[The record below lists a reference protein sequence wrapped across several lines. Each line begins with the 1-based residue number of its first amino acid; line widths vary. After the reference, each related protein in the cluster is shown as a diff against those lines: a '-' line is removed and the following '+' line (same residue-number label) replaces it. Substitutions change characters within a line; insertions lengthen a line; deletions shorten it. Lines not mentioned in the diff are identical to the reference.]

1 MKPQEHVQW
10 ELQQALSASGW
21 EISQSPWLGLE
32 RPKQEELGDLSSP
45 LAMTLARELKMA
57 PRKVAEILVG
67 HLPQD
72 KFYLDKVE
80 IAGPGFINFYFAKP
94 CLQQAVLEII
104 REGEA
109 FGRSDMGQD
118 CKIQLE
124 FVSANPTG
132 PLNIVSARAAA
143 IGDVLCNCYRT
154 AGFNAQR
161 EFYVNDAGR
170 QVRLL
175 GASLSAR
182 YQTELGHEEPIPEEG
197 YHGEYLRD
205 LALEIIARDGDRY
218 AALPAEERA
227 ILFSQMG
234 LEYMLQRQRASLDKY
249 RVQYDQ
255 WFRETTIRDA
265 EAHKGILEKFTSAGL
280 CYTEEGALWFRS
292 TGFGDEKDRVLV
304 TRDGEPTYFL
314 IDIAYHENKY
324 SRGFEKVIDFWGPDH
339 HGYID
344 RMRAA
349 IVALGHS
356 KESFAVSII
365 QQVNLLRGG
374 QAVKMSKRAGQIIE
388 MDELIEEV
396 GVDAARFYFVDRRIS
411 QPIDFDIDLAKKQS
425 DENPVYYV
433 QMAHARICSILRY
446 AEEQGLEALKE
457 AETAALGNA
466 HEVQV
471 IKKLLEFPDVVQ
483 RVVQHTEPHRVT
495 NYVQEVATIF
505 HRFYHENRVVTEDK
519 SLSLAR
525 LMLARATQQVLANGF
540 ALLGISAPEIMRRM
554 DEEN

>member
-1 MKPQEHVQW
+1 MKPQEYVQAA
-10 ELQQALSASGW
+10 LQQALATSGW
-21 EISQSPWLGLE
+21 EISQTPWLGLE

-57 PRKVAEILVG
+57 PRKVAETLVA

-72 KFYLDKVE
+72 PAYLEKVE
-80 IAGPGFINFYFAKP
+80 IAGPGFINFYFARP

-104 REGEA
+104 REGA
-109 FGRSDMGQD
+109 DFGRSTLGNT

-143 IGDVLCNCYRT
+143 IGDVLCRCYRA
-154 AGFNAQR
+154 AGFDAR
-161 EFYVNDAGR
+161 SEFYVNDAGR

-182 YQTELGHEEPIPEEG
+182 YQSELGHPEPVPEEG

-205 LALEIIARDGDRY
+205 LAVQIAAREGDRY
-218 AALPAEERA
+218 SALPEEERA
-227 ILFSQMG
+227 ALFSTIA
-234 LEYMLQRQRASLDKY
+234 LEYMLGRQRASLDSY
-249 RVQYDQ
+249 GVHYDL
-255 WFRETTIRDA
+255 WFRESSLR
-265 EAHKGILEKFTSAGL
+265 EANAQQGILDAFAASGL
-280 CYTEEGALWFRS
+280 SYLEEGALWFRS
-292 TGFGDEKDRVLV
+292 TQFGDEKDRVLV

-324 SRGFEKVIDFWGPDH
+324 QRGFAKVIDFWGPDH

-349 IVALGHS
+349 IMALGHP

-365 QQVNLLRGG
+365 QQINLLRGG
-374 QAVKMSKRAGQIIE
+374 NAVKMSKRAGQIVE

-396 GVDAARFYFVDRRIS
+396 GSDAARFYFVDRRIS
-411 QPIDFDIDLAKKQS
+411 QPMDFDIDLAKKQS

-433 QMAHARICSILRY
+433 QMAHARICNIERY
-446 AEEQGLEALKE
+446 AVEQGVDLPAEAD
-457 AETAALGNA
+457 TAPLGNA
-466 HEVQV
+466 QEVQV
-471 IKKLLEFPDVVQ
+471 IKKLLEFPEVIQ
-483 RVVQHTEPHRVT
+483 RVVQHTEPHRIT
-495 NYVQEVATIF
+495 NYIQELAAIF
-505 HRFYHENRVVTEDK
+505 HRFYHENRVVTEDLP
-519 SLSLAR
+519 LSLAR
-525 LMLARATQQVLANGF
+525 LMLARATRQVLANAF
-540 ALLGISAPEIMRRM
+540 ALLGISAPENMR
-554 DEEN
+554 